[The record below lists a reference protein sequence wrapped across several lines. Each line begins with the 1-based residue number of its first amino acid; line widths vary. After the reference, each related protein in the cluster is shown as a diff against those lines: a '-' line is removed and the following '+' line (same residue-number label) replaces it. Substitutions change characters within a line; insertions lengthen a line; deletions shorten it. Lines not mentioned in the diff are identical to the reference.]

1 MPTIGGATR
10 LPTRW
15 PPEPGQAG
23 EACSAAN
30 GAGSR
35 GRALVPVQPV
45 AADEAPRQTGE
56 RPMSAFLA
64 QLVATRQRAPQTRAG
79 RRTEPA
85 EAAAT
90 YDATLIVLPAKGR
103 LLRRSV

>member
-15 PPEPGQAG
+15 LPRAGQAYQAHSG
-23 EACSAAN
+23 GSDGG
-30 GAGSR
+30 GAP
-35 GRALVPVQPV
+35 APVQP
-45 AADEAPRQTGE
+45 AAAAGAPRQPGD
-56 RPMSAFLA
+56 RPMPAFPP
-64 QLVATRQRAPQTRAG
+64 QLVAPRQRAPQTRAG

-90 YDATLIVLPAKGR
+90 YDATLIVPPAKGR
-103 LLRRSV
+103 LLHRSV